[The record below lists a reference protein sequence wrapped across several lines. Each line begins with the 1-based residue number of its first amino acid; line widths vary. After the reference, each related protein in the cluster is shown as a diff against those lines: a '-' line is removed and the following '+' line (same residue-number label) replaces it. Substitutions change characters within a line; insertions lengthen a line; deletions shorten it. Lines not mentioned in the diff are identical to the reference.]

1 MIEGT
6 VKQISTDQVGIE
18 QESREAKSFGLK
30 NLTFS
35 ISRETSLINRKH
47 EKLEF

>member
-1 MIEGT
+1 MIERT
-6 VKQISTDQVGIE
+6 VKQISIDRVGIE
-18 QESREAKSFGLK
+18 QESREENSFSLK

-35 ISRETSLINRKH
+35 IGRETSLINRKP

>member
-1 MIEGT
+1 MFEGT
-6 VKQISTDQVGIE
+6 VKQISTDRVGIE
-18 QESREAKSFGLK
+18 QESREANNFGLK

-35 ISRETSLINRKH
+35 IGRETSLINRKP